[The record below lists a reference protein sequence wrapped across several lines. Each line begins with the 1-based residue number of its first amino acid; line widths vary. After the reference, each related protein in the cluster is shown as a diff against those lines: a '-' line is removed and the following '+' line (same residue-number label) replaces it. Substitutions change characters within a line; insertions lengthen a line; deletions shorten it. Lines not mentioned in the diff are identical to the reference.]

1 MASSS
6 ARSRAA
12 ARRSPRAAPRQQPP
26 PLPAGRPALAPFA
39 AVFGVLVAV
48 EYLWLAWLLRDPE
61 VATSWSVA
69 VPAVLAVLAVL
80 ALAGAVLVVLGR
92 ARAWVLLAAVSVV
105 LVLCLLGTA
114 VLFGALGLGAVAGQA
129 LLLLAGPVGCLALA
143 VRRPVREWTRPARAT
158 RAPERGR
165 RTQRTG

>member
-1 MASSS
+1 M
-6 ARSRAA
+6 
-12 ARRSPRAAPRQQPP
+12 
-26 PLPAGRPALAPFA
+26 
-39 AVFGVLVAV
+39 
-48 EYLWLAWLLRDPE
+48 LRDPE

-69 VPAVLAVLAVL
+69 VPAVLAVL

-92 ARAWVLLAAVSVV
+92 ARAWVLLAVVSVV

-129 LLLLAGPVGCLALA
+129 LLLLAGPVGCLVLA

-158 RAPERGR
+158 RAPDRGR

>member
-6 ARSRAA
+6 SRGRAA
-12 ARRSPRAAPRQQPP
+12 ARRSPRAAPRQPP
-26 PLPAGRPALAPFA
+26 PRPAGRPVLAPFA
-39 AVFGVLVAV
+39 AVFAVLVAV
-48 EYLWLAWLLRDPE
+48 EYLWLAWLLRDPQ

-69 VPAVLAVLAVL
+69 VPAVLAVL

-92 ARAWVLLAAVSVV
+92 ARAWVLLAVVSVV
-105 LVLCLLGTA
+105 LVLSLLGTA
-114 VLFGALGLGAVAGQA
+114 ALFGALGLGAVAGQA
-129 LLLLAGPVGCLALA
+129 LLLLVGPVGCLVLA
-143 VRRPVREWTRPARAT
+143 VRRPVRERTRPARAT

>member
-6 ARSRAA
+6 SRSRAA

-26 PLPAGRPALAPFA
+26 PLPAGRPVLVPFA

-69 VPAVLAVLAVL
+69 VPAVLAVLA
-80 ALAGAVLVVLGR
+80 LAGAVLVVLGR
-92 ARAWVLLAAVSVV
+92 ARAWVLLAVVSVV

-129 LLLLAGPVGCLALA
+129 LLLLTGPVGCLVLA

-158 RAPERGR
+158 RAPDRGR
-165 RTQRTG
+165 RMQRTG

>member
-6 ARSRAA
+6 SRSRAA
-12 ARRSPRAAPRQQPP
+12 ARRSPRTAPRQQAP
-26 PLPAGRPALAPFA
+26 PLPAGRPVLAPFA

-61 VATSWSVA
+61 VATSWAVA
-69 VPAVLAVLAVL
+69 VPAVLAVL
-80 ALAGAVLVVLGR
+80 ALAGAVRVVLGR
-92 ARAWVLLAAVSVV
+92 ARAWVLLAVVSFV
-105 LVLCLLGTA
+105 LVLSLVGTA

-129 LLLLAGPVGCLALA
+129 LLLLAGPVGCLVLA
-143 VRRPVREWTRPARAT
+143 VRRPVRERTRPARAT

-165 RTQRTG
+165 HTQRTG

>member
-6 ARSRAA
+6 SRGRSA
-12 ARRSPRAAPRQQPP
+12 ARRSPRAAPRQQTATPS
-26 PLPAGRPALAPFA
+26 AGRPVLAPFA

-61 VATSWSVA
+61 VATSWSVV
-69 VPAVLAVLAVL
+69 VPAVLAVL
-80 ALAGAVLVVLGR
+80 ALAGGVLVVLGR
-92 ARAWVLLAAVSVV
+92 ARAWVLLAVVSVV

-129 LLLLAGPVGCLALA
+129 LLLLVGPVGCLVLA
-143 VRRPVREWTRPARAT
+143 VRRPVRQWTRPARAT
-158 RAPERGR
+158 RTPERGR

>member
-6 ARSRAA
+6 SRGRAA
-12 ARRSPRAAPRQQPP
+12 ARRSPRAAPRQPP
-26 PLPAGRPALAPFA
+26 PRPAGRPVLAPFA
-39 AVFGVLVAV
+39 AVFAVLVAV
-48 EYLWLAWLLRDPE
+48 EYLWLAWLLRDPQ

-69 VPAVLAVLAVL
+69 VPAVLAVL

-92 ARAWVLLAAVSVV
+92 ARAWVLLAVVSAV
-105 LVLCLLGTA
+105 LVLSLLGTA
-114 VLFGALGLGAVAGQA
+114 ALFGALGLGAVAGQA
-129 LLLLAGPVGCLALA
+129 LLLLVGPVGCLVLA

>member
-6 ARSRAA
+6 SRGRAA
-12 ARRSPRAAPRQQPP
+12 ARRSPRAAPRQPP
-26 PLPAGRPALAPFA
+26 PRPAGRPVLAPFA
-39 AVFGVLVAV
+39 AVFAVLVAV
-48 EYLWLAWLLRDPE
+48 EYLWLAWLLRDPQ

-69 VPAVLAVLAVL
+69 VPAVLAVL

-92 ARAWVLLAAVSVV
+92 ARAWVLLAVVSVV
-105 LVLCLLGTA
+105 LVLSLLGTA
-114 VLFGALGLGAVAGQA
+114 ALFGALGLGAVAGQA
-129 LLLLAGPVGCLALA
+129 LLLLVGPVGCLVLA

>member
-6 ARSRAA
+6 SRSRAA
-12 ARRSPRAAPRQQPP
+12 ARRSPRAAPYRQHPP
-26 PLPAGRPALAPFA
+26 PRPAGRPVLAPFA

-48 EYLWLAWLLRDPE
+48 EYVWLARLLRDPE
-61 VATSWSVA
+61 VTTSWAVV
-69 VPAVLAVLAVL
+69 VPAVFAVL

-92 ARAWVLLAAVSVV
+92 ARAWVVLAVVSVV
-105 LVLCLLGTA
+105 LVFCLLGTA

-129 LLLLAGPVGCLALA
+129 LLLLAGPVGCLVLA

-158 RAPERGR
+158 RPAEQGR
-165 RTQRTG
+165 RTHRTG

>member
-6 ARSRAA
+6 SRSRAA

-26 PLPAGRPALAPFA
+26 PLPAGRPVLAPFA

-69 VPAVLAVLAVL
+69 VPAVLAVLA
-80 ALAGAVLVVLGR
+80 LAGAVLVVLGR
-92 ARAWVLLAAVSVV
+92 ARAWVLLAVVSVV

-129 LLLLAGPVGCLALA
+129 LLLLAGPVGCLVLA

-158 RAPERGR
+158 RAPDRGR